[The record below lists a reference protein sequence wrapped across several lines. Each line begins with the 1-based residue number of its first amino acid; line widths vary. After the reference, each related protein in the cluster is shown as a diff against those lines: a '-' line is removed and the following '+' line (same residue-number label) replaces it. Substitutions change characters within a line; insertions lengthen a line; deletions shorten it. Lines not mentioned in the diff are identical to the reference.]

1 MKKTSLRHPI
11 PVKFVAS
18 FYFSRVSVS
27 TGEKDKTN
35 EKKKNVL
42 PARQRTFRVQITD
55 SICLSFCRT

>member
-35 EKKKNVL
+35 EKKKTCFL
-42 PARQRTFRVQITD
+42 RGSGLFGFKSRTVFV
-55 SICLSFCRT
+55 